1 MDNIAKILNDYLKSG
16 KSSSLNFD
24 IANYMLKHVDGLAD
38 MRLSDVASSC
48 HVSSPSV
55 IRFCREIGFDDYK
68 DFRNSIKLQNEINS
82 GKSLGV
88 QSYEFDVVNS
98 DLYSENIANWA
109 DEIAAHIKES
119 LSDIDNSLIVR
130 LSEDI
135 IKYNTVVFYANGLST
150 LFGDYLNFVLGLQRK
165 PIISVSRI
173 DEWASV
179 VDKKEDTLVV
189 IVSQYGRLLKEIN
202 EFMPYLKKNTDK
214 IWLVTHLPIDEKIHK
229 DIDESIHIK
238 KTQYHQINSHSFL
251 GVAELLGQY
260 CNKIYEEKDI

>member
-55 IRFCREIGFDDYK
+55 IRFCREIGFEDYK
-68 DFRNSIKLQNEINS
+68 DFRNSLKLQNEIIS
-82 GKSLGV
+82 GKSLDV
-88 QSYEFDVVNS
+88 HSFAFDIENNSLYEKHIS
-98 DLYSENIANWA
+98 KWA
-109 DEIAAHIKES
+109 DGIASNLKDS
-119 LSDIDNSLIVR
+119 FKDIDNKTIIGLA
-130 LSEDI
+130 EDI
-135 IKYNTVVFYANGLST
+135 MKYNTVVFYANGLST

-173 DEWASV
+173 DEWSRV

-214 IWLVTHLPIDEKIHK
+214 IWLVTHLSIDEKIHR
-229 DIDESIHIK
+229 DIDETIHIK
-238 KTQYHQINSHSFL
+238 NTQYHQINSHSFL
-251 GVAELLGQY
+251 GVAELIGQY
-260 CNKIYEEKDI
+260 CNEAYEEKNI